1 MATNQIKTYGTN
13 YSQEALY
20 GLNSRDTYIC
30 ANSSITRGVT
40 GIPNTLDE
48 CFDRFTGIKD
58 IATYL
63 GFLNGVSGS
72 SGASGGTKKYNYTLW
87 TGSTAPNPNLTNTFT
102 PVDMYLEKPSVE
114 CEEINS
120 QLATSWLGCLWG
132 TPEAS
137 LSCTCPDIGPNF
149 VNYLKLRQ
157 RTSRYPKID

>member
-63 GFLNGVSGS
+63 GFLSGVSGS
-72 SGASGGTKKYNYTLW
+72 SGASGGSVVKKTNTTAKTITEGLASKPVA
-87 TGSTAPNPNLTNTFT
+87 STAPKKDLAS
-102 PVDMYLEKPSVE
+102 DM
-114 CEEINS
+114 
-120 QLATSWLGCLWG
+120 A
-132 TPEAS
+132 
-137 LSCTCPDIGPNF
+137 
-149 VNYLKLRQ
+149 LKTKKR
-157 RTSRYPKID
+157 